1 MKPFTKIAAVIFGI
15 AAAVHIY
22 RLVSPFSIVI
32 GGNAKLCNNYYSL
45 CTLYWFVE
53 RIKKNNHL
61 IQPCSDN

>member
-32 GGNAKLCNNYYSL
+32 GGNAIPQGASFVIIIIAFVLCIGLWRES
-45 CTLYWFVE
+45 
-53 RIKKNNHL
+53 KK
-61 IQPCSDN
+61 IIT